1 MELCCSFVQT
11 YITMAILLQSLRLID
26 QKSVLPAKDYVFANG
41 KIWTDASTFQ
51 GEILQV
57 IDCSGFMGSKGWTDL
72 RCFSAEPG
80 EEHKDTLESLGELL
94 SNSGFTQAVIMPNTH
109 PAIQTKNE
117 VQFLKSKTAD
127 WLTTAIIVGAA
138 TKQTA
143 GEDFTDMLDLH
154 SEGVQVFG
162 DGLNPIANPDR
173 MVKILQYL
181 QKFEG
186 ILFDQSYEPLLAVF
200 GQMHEGLASTRIGM
214 KGIPS
219 ISEYLAVQ
227 KNLDLLEYAGGRL
240 HIQAVSTKESVAK
253 IKEAKAKGLKVT
265 ADVSLYN
272 LLFTDEDLLG
282 FDTNLKV
289 TPPFRSEEDRQ
300 ALLEGLK
307 DGTIDAIVSNHQP
320 QDLDAKNLEFDLA
333 SSGMLGLQTFLPGI
347 AKLAVD
353 LGWPLLMEK
362 ITSGPNKVLGH
373 VEEDFSSL
381 TVFDPEE
388 TWIYDSRTN
397 LSLSGNSPW
406 LGQELKGKV
415 KIVIN
420 KNKFKQF

>member
-11 YITMAILLQSLRLID
+11 NITMAILLQSLRLID
-26 QKSVLPAKDYVFANG
+26 QKSILQAQDYVFADG
-41 KIWTDASTFQ
+41 KIWTEASAFQ

-57 IDCSGFMGSKGWTDL
+57 IDCSGFLGSKGWTDL

-80 EEHKDTLESLGELL
+80 EEHKETLESLGELL
-94 SNSGFTQAVIMPNTH
+94 AQSGFTQAVIMPNTH

-127 WLTTAIIVGAA
+127 WLTTAVIAGAA
-138 TKQTA
+138 TKNAA

-154 SEGVQVFG
+154 SEGVKVFG

-173 MVKILQYL
+173 FVKILQYL

-186 ILFDQSYEPLLAVF
+186 ILFDQSFEPLLALF

-227 KNLDLLEYAGGRL
+227 KNLDLLEYVGGRL
-240 HIQAVSTKESVAK
+240 HIQAVSAKESVAK
-253 IKEAKAKGLKVT
+253 IKEAKSKGLKVT

-300 ALLEGLK
+300 ALLEALK

-333 SSGMLGLQTFLPGI
+333 SSGMLGLQTFLPGM

-362 ITSGPNKVLGH
+362 ITSGPNKVLGL

-388 TWIYDSRTN
+388 TWTYDSRTN
-397 LSLSGNSPW
+397 LSLSSNSPW

-420 KNKFKQF
+420 KDKFKQF